1 MRSLPVSRR
10 RFGALLLLLVPAL
23 AGVAAPSVERSVF
36 GRTPDGHEVERYTLK
51 NTRGAT
57 AEIITIGAIVA
68 SLRMPDRTGQLAEMV
83 RPITASEAGFQ
94 RGFPQSAAVFGRYAN
109 RIAQAR
115 FTLDGKTY
123 EVTRNAPPHHIHGG
137 RTNFSRVLWRATPRS
152 SPTTA
157 GVALAYTSPDGEEGF
172 PGTLEVGVTY
182 TLTEDNVL
190 RLEYRATTDRATPLN
205 LTNHAYFNLAGAGDV
220 LDHEL
225 QIAAERYTEVDK
237 DLIPTG
243 PISPVRGTPLDFTR
257 PTTIGARAA
266 VIGPLRRYDNN
277 FVLDGDRTV
286 STPAFAARAR
296 DPKSGRTM
304 EVWTTEPGLQL
315 YTSLVTA
322 PTAGEAAKGPRFGFY
337 CFETQHF
344 PDSPNHPHFPSTILR
359 PGQTFR
365 SVTEFRFSAR

>member
-1 MRSLPVSRR
+1 MLSLSALKR
-10 RFGALLLLLVPAL
+10 RFGALLALALPAL
-23 AGVAAPSVERSVF
+23 VCAGAPSVERSVF
-36 GRTPDGHEVERYTLK
+36 GRTPDGREVERYTLK
-51 NTRGAT
+51 NSRGAS
-57 AEIITIGAIVA
+57 AEIITFGAIVA
-68 SLRMPDRTGQLAEMV
+68 SLRMPDRAGKLADMV
-83 RPITASEAGFQ
+83 RPVTASEAGFQ
-94 RGFPQSAAVFGRYAN
+94 RGFPQAAAVFGRYAN

-115 FTLDGKTY
+115 FTLDGRTY

-137 RTNFSRVLWRATPRS
+137 RLNYSKVIWRATPR
-152 SPTTA
+152 PDATTA

-172 PGTLEVGVTY
+172 PGTVEVGVTY
-182 TLTEDNVL
+182 TLTEDNIL
-190 RLEYRATTDRATPLN
+190 RIDYRAATDRATPLN

-225 QIAAERYTEVDK
+225 QIAAARYTEVDK
-237 DLIPTG
+237 ELIPTG

-257 PTTIGARAA
+257 PAAIGARAA

-286 STPAFAARAR
+286 STPAFAARVR
-296 DPKSGRTM
+296 DPKSGRIL

-322 PTAGEAAKGPRFGFY
+322 PTADEAAKGGRFGFY

-344 PDSPNHPHFPSTILR
+344 PDSPNHPHFPSAILR
-359 PGQTFR
+359 PNQPYR